1 MGRVLLLDND
11 PAARDLIARLLGRTV
26 DKTVKDHLAGISQEP
41 SITSRIGQGLE
52 AELANKSVL
61 GHRIRILTQDIPDRG
76 SKSLEKPLGA
86 DLYVG
91 ISVSSH
97 GIRQTKGFLVQ
108 AKISDK
114 LVSSSDLDE
123 DCAEMLRRSAAS
135 YVWLYEKSG
144 VRVVNAQ
151 DVLKRGEKSPKVLKR
166 RRASTVFARTFECTE
181 GDFHIGL
188 PSVRGTKKPP
198 RVALGEMLE
207 ELRVPQGV
215 GVLVSD

>member
-1 MGRVLLLDND
+1 MRVLDHD
-11 PAARDLIARLLGRTV
+11 PAAREEIARLLGRTV
-26 DKTVKDHLAGISQEP
+26 NNTVRDHLAGISQEP
-41 SITSRIGQGLE
+41 SITSRIAQTLE
-52 AELANKSVL
+52 TKLEGKGVL

-91 ISVSSH
+91 ISVISS

-114 LVSSSDLDE
+114 LVRHSDLDE
-123 DCAEMLRRSAAS
+123 DCEKMLRRSAAS
-135 YVWLYEKSG
+135 YVWLYEKNG
-144 VRVVNAQ
+144 VRIVNAQ
-151 DVLKRGEKSPKVLKR
+151 DVVKRGSKSPKVLDS
-166 RRASTVFARTFECTE
+166 RRASTVFARTLECTE
-181 GDFHIGL
+181 GDFGIGL
-188 PSVRGTKKPP
+188 PSVDGTKKAP

-215 GVLVSD
+215 GIIVSD

>member
-1 MGRVLLLDND
+1 MLDHD

-26 DKTVKDHLAGISQEP
+26 DNTVRDHLAGISQEP
-41 SITSRIGQGLE
+41 SITSRIGQSLE
-52 AELANKSVL
+52 TELANKSVL

-91 ISVSSH
+91 ISVNSS

-114 LVSSSDLDE
+114 LVRISDLDK
-123 DCAEMLRRSAAS
+123 DCEEMLRRSAAS

-144 VRVVNAQ
+144 VRIVNAQ
-151 DVLKRGEKSPKVLKR
+151 DVVKRGIKSPKMLTR
-166 RRASTVFARTFECTE
+166 RRASTVFARTLECTE
-181 GDFHIGL
+181 GDFEIGL
-188 PSVRGTKKPP
+188 PSVRGTKKAP
-198 RVALGEMLE
+198 RTALGEMLE

-215 GVLVSD
+215 GVLVSN